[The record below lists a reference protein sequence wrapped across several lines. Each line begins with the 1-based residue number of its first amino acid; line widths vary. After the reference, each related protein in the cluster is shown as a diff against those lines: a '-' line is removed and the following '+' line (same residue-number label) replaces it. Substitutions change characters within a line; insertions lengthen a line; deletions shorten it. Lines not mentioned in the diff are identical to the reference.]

1 MSEPITITLNGKL
14 FPLQSAMELQN
25 LVAQLGVKG
34 AFAVAVNDEVVAKSD
49 LTKVVLKQGD
59 VVEIIHPVAGG

>member
-1 MSEPITITLNGKL
+1 MPAPISITLNGKP
-14 FPLQSAMELQN
+14 FSMQSCMELQS

-49 LTKVVLKQGD
+49 LMKVVLKQGD